1 LPQARIASAMLLVEN
16 LPQPVGRANIGQAI
30 ACEGRLQLES
40 PRRVQCRQIAAG
52 LSRWTELVFQL

>member
-1 LPQARIASAMLLVEN
+1 MLLVEN